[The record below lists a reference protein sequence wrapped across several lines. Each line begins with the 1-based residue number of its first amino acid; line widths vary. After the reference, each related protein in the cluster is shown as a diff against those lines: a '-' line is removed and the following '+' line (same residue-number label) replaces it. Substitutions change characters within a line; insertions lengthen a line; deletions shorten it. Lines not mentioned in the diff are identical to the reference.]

1 MTLDEFC
8 RRADARSAEEAAYTE
23 PLRQVLEKMGVLH
36 LVEIS
41 VIELRYK
48 AGSPRVPLLFLKMD
62 IEPELRAA
70 AVRAIQGSSP

>member
-1 MTLDEFC
+1 
-8 RRADARSAEEAAYTE
+8 
-23 PLRQVLEKMGVLH
+23 MGVLH

-70 AVRAIQGSSP
+70 AVRAIQGSSPEVDAMASALETAPSLNERDPSLY